1 MSEIEESRVRE
12 NLTHGIDE
20 GTLVYNL
27 SSTLHYLI
35 LINRMLIGKETKK

>member
-27 SSTLHYLI
+27 SSTLHKRHPSFNTIHFLS
-35 LINRMLIGKETKK
+35 KF